1 MKEPEWWIRQKTN
14 LSEYLDNY
22 DLAAD
27 SLYNKSLINR
37 KLGVNYTRGLTID
50 STSHTMHGFFT
61 WRNVS
66 ANKDKD
72 EPDVILA
79 HLLKEFNPRVKAIV
93 IVRNPT
99 NRLFSQYKM
108 KHAKQNEIRRQS
120 GTNHPQM
127 FHNMAVDVVKRM
139 TTCINEHSE
148 RYCAYTFQKD
158 HLSLK
163 AGMYSTFIKD
173 WIKVLGENLMVIRAE
188 QYYENRGKVI
198 QQISAFLDISPLGEK
213 DIQAIDE
220 SGLNG
225 RRPMKDHM
233 LSKTRTLLD
242 EFYAPFNRE
251 LTDLLK
257 DRKLPGQ

>member
-1 MKEPEWWIRQKTN
+1 
-14 LSEYLDNY
+14 
-22 DLAAD
+22 
-27 SLYNKSLINR
+27 
-37 KLGVNYTRGLTID
+37 
-50 STSHTMHGFFT
+50 MHGFFT

-108 KHAKQNEIRRQS
+108 DHAKQKEIRLQI
-120 GTNHPQM
+120 GTNHPQT
-127 FHNMAVDVVKRM
+127 FHNIAVDLVKRM

-148 RYCAYTFQKD
+148 RYCAYTFQND
-158 HLSLK
+158 DLSLK

-188 QYYENRGKVI
+188 QYYKNRGKVI
-198 QQISAFLDISPLGEK
+198 QKISAFLDISRLGGKE
-213 DIQAIDE
+213 IEAIDE
-220 SGLNG
+220 SHVNG
-225 RRPMKDHM
+225 RRPMNNGM
-233 LSKTRTLLD
+233 LNKTRTLLD

-257 DRKLPGQ
+257 NRKLPGQ